1 MKPVR
6 LALIGAGAIG
16 RAHLSH
22 ILANPEVA
30 LHAIV
35 DPTAEAADLAA
46 QCGTMHF
53 PDIDAMLA
61 AGRPDGAIIATP
73 TQLHVAH
80 ALRIINAGIPAL
92 VEKPLADNV
101 EDAQRLVTAAETAGV
116 PLLTGHHRR
125 HNPMIA
131 RAKDIIASG
140 KLGRMVAVH
149 GFFWLM
155 KPDDYF
161 DIPWRRAPGAGP
173 VLTNMI
179 HDIDLVRHLCGEV
192 AEVQALQSR
201 DVRQF
206 DVDETTVVTLRL
218 ANGALGTM
226 NFSDTIVSP
235 WSWEH
240 TASEN
245 TGYPRTDQTCLFI
258 GGTHGS
264 LSIPR
269 LELWANK
276 DKRSWWEP
284 FHTERTAAPE
294 ENPLRRQIAQ
304 FRNVILGKEA
314 PLVSGREGLKT
325 LQAIAAIQ
333 RAAKSGARER
343 VAD

>member
-1 MKPVR
+1 MKTVR
-6 LALIGAGAIG
+6 LALVGSGAIG
-16 RAHLSH
+16 RAHLAH
-22 ILANPEVA
+22 IVA
-30 LHAIV
+30 SVDVKLHAIV
-35 DPTAEAADLAA
+35 DPAPESRDLAG
-46 QCGTMHF
+46 QYNVPHF
-53 PDIDAMLA
+53 FDIDAMA
-61 AGRPDGAIIATP
+61 SAEKPDGVIIATP
-73 TQLHVAH
+73 TQLHVGN
-80 ALRIINAGIPAL
+80 ALRIIDAGIPVL
-92 VEKPLADNV
+92 VEKPLADTV
-101 EDAQRLVTAAETAGV
+101 MEARRLVDAAEKAGV

-131 RAKDIIASG
+131 RAKEMIGSG
-140 KLGRMVAVH
+140 KLGRMVSLH

-155 KPDDYF
+155 KPDEYF

-179 HDIDLVRHLCGEV
+179 HDVDLVRHLCGEV
-192 AEVQALQSR
+192 ITVQALQSR
-201 DVRQF
+201 DVRKF
-206 DVDETTVVTLRL
+206 DVDETTVVALRL
-218 ANGALGTM
+218 ANGALGTL
-226 NFSDTIVSP
+226 NFSDTVVSP

-269 LELWANK
+269 LELWRNA

-284 FHTERTAAPE
+284 FHVERVAAAE

-304 FRNVILGKEA
+304 FRNVILGHEA

-325 LQAIAAIQ
+325 LQVIAAIQ
-333 RAAKSGARER
+333 HAAKSGQCVNVEN
-343 VAD
+343 